1 MADSFYTPFN
11 PFGQLGA
18 PVQNDPL
25 VDSITGVTGMSHPQ
39 GVQNLPFGQ
48 ASQMNFPMYAPRE
61 EEPKDYGWDWQVG
74 EYLSQREP
82 TKPEWYEGP
91 AVLRALTGAM
101 GGLSGY
107 LDARRYNRIADSARQ
122 HLAGRERAAEANWQ
136 SRNPVRRAEGGAL
149 GYLAGGTA
157 GQDDKIPA
165 MLSDGEY
172 VFDADT
178 VAALGDGNNAAGASA
193 LDQMRENIRRHK
205 RSASPKKIPPKAK
218 KPEAYM
224 KKGA

>member
-1 MADSFYTPFN
+1 MVDSFYTPFN

-18 PVQNDPL
+18 PISPIDMDNSVYGPMAGTPGLAGFRQPPETAL
-25 VDSITGVTGMSHPQ
+25 FGLGMSLNPELPAAPAFHP
-39 GVQNLPFGQ
+39 GSADPFAAG
-48 ASQMNFPMYAPRE
+48 P
-61 EEPKDYGWDWQVG
+61 G
-74 EYLSQREP
+74 
-82 TKPEWYEGP
+82 TEWYEDP
-91 AVLRALTGAM
+91 AVLQALTGAM

-136 SRNPVRRAEGGAL
+136 SRNPVRKAEGGAL